1 MNSSGIRFL
10 VVLFGFWGIISF
22 AGQTYTNWPEY
33 LGGPDSS
40 HYSPL
45 KQIDRSNVGQLE
57 VAWTYA
63 TGDDQS
69 YTFSPLVI
77 DGFAYVAAKLG
88 SLVALDAT
96 NGKELWVHSFPAAG
110 GALAYFSG
118 IAGQRGANYWQ
129 SKDRSDRR
137 ILVSAGGFL
146 QAIDARTGNLVDSFA
161 DHGKLD
167 LKIGIDRAPRGLSSC
182 SAGRVFENILIL
194 GSATGKAT
202 CLLPVISAVSI
213 S

>member
-1 MNSSGIRFL
+1 MRRLFVLHAFVAAFG
-10 VVLFGFWGIISF
+10 VVLI
-22 AGQTYTNWPEY
+22 AGQTYTNWQEY

-45 KQIDRSNVGQLE
+45 TQINRTNVSQLE
-57 VAWTYA
+57 LAWSYP
-63 TGDDQS
+63 TGDDRS

-77 DGFAYVAAKLG
+77 DGVAYVAAKQG
-88 SLVALDAT
+88 SLVALNAT

-110 GALAYFSG
+110 GPLARFSG
-118 IAGQRGANYWQ
+118 ITGQRGANYWE